1 MTEKAQHNE
10 GIFDDEL
17 VVKLAKLAKVT
28 KPDAIS
34 GFSSALRAFGA
45 EARAT
50 LSSMPSEFSKH
61 SPFDA
66 THAERIKWFDDELLD
81 PLGRLIEALGPH
93 NRAWFSMWPHDVVDD
108 LKPDFD
114 QLREE
119 LEGLQLM
126 AQNAVLNLVIHRRVK
141 LQYNDALRYHIVART
156 AALLD
161 DHAPDF
167 KPSRGTYNREDKL
180 SDGRYPFVIRTVF
193 AEITGEWE
201 QLDHLIQEMV
211 DERRDK

>member
-1 MTEKAQHNE
+1 MTEKAEHTE

-17 VVKLAKLAKVT
+17 VVKLAKLAKIA

-34 GFSSALRAFGA
+34 GFSSALREFGA
-45 EARAT
+45 GARAT
-50 LSSMPSEFSKH
+50 LASMPSKFSMH

-66 THAERIKWFDDELLD
+66 THSERIKWLDDQVLD
-81 PLGRLIEALGPH
+81 PLDKLIEALGLH
-93 NRAWFSMWPHDVVDD
+93 NRAWLSMWPQDVVDE
-108 LKPDFD
+108 LRPDFD
-114 QLREE
+114 HLREE

-126 AQNAVLNLVIHRRVK
+126 ARNAVLNLVIHRRAK
-141 LQYNDALRYHIVART
+141 LLYNDLFRYHIVAQT
-156 AALLD
+156 AAILD

-167 KPSRGTYNREDKL
+167 KPSRGTYNREDML

-201 QLDHLIQEMV
+201 KLDHLIQEMV